1 VTGWPDPV
9 VALWRR
15 FRPVRALA
23 ILGVGLTCGA
33 AALAQTTYWLGR
45 VQGTNYVFD
54 LPLPAEFAQK
64 ALAADPSRYV
74 IDKSPRDLPRGAV
87 PLAAATFTY
96 DLPMFK
102 SGSIALERKP
112 GTQDMLWIEARLGS
126 EAGKPLASQLPVPQA
141 GQWESVTLVFAIA
154 PDARPLTL
162 NVPVPQTI
170 LAQQR
175 MKTLGQQTRPGG
187 FYPGVKVPADLDG
200 YRQQM
205 LAYGNAGRRDPDF
218 RKANGALTVL
228 DLRMDMVDTYTD
240 QSKTRMQKEKVF
252 RHSPTP
258 PYFTDHVLNAKLNDA
273 AQFQAEYNASINTGT
288 HAGPSSFVFPATGKP
303 ADMSTLGKR
312 AAVFGVSGVAEGAGA
327 AALGGAPHN
336 WMTAD
341 TPHFRPFFNVVSC
354 FPEIG
359 YGAAQSASG
368 KWYFIMVARA
378 DHKADCASGQTLGA
392 LPGPTTPAVATSP
405 PPPPPPP
412 PPSTSP
418 APVVAAAAADFP
430 LRAGTKLESG
440 RKYRSESGQHVLVL
454 QADGNLVVY
463 DAAGRYKWGLDKL
476 PNYKQIKTVE
486 LQSDG
491 NLVARDASG
500 GFVWSAM
507 SRTPDP
513 SAFLSLGQDGVL
525 RLVSGRG
532 NAQLWASSGEA
543 GPSGSAGT
551 APQAPAQTAGTPQW
565 EVGKQYA
572 LRDRSGFRYVKLISI
587 DTSAG
592 TRYLFGA
599 CPTSLAQGVALDP
612 KVVMR
617 VSDARA
623 QGLTQL
629 LEPCDLAQVPLGR

>member
-1 VTGWPDPV
+1 MV
-9 VALWRR
+9 VRMHCLSLPPAALRRR

-54 LPLPAEFAQK
+54 VPLPAEFAQK

-96 DLPMFK
+96 DLSMFK

-141 GQWESVTLVFAIA
+141 GQWESVSLVFAIA

-175 MKTLGQQTRPGG
+175 MKALGQQTRPGS

-218 RKANGALTVL
+218 RKANGAHVAL
-228 DLRMDMVDTYTD
+228 DLRMDTVDTYTD
-240 QSKTRMQKEKVF
+240 QSKTRMQKERVF

-258 PYFTDHVLNAKLNDA
+258 PFFTDHVLNAKLNDA
-273 AQFQAEYNASINTGT
+273 AQFQAEYNASIETGT
-288 HAGPSSFVFPATGKP
+288 HGGPSSFVFPATGKS
-303 ADMSTLGKR
+303 ADMSSLGKR
-312 AAVFGVSGVAEGAGA
+312 AAVFGVSSVVEGAGA
-327 AALGGAPHN
+327 APLGGAPHN
-336 WMTAD
+336 WMAGD
-341 TPHFRPFFNVVSC
+341 THFRPFFNVDGC
-354 FPEIG
+354 YPEIG
-359 YGAAQSASG
+359 YGVAQSATG
-368 KWYFIMVARA
+368 KWYFIMVPRA
-378 DHKADCASGQTLGA
+378 DRNADCASAQNAGA
-392 LPGPTTPAVATSP
+392 SPGPATPAAAT
-405 PPPPPPP
+405 P
-412 PPSTSP
+412 PPSTAP
-418 APVVAAAAADFP
+418 APVVASAASDFP
-430 LRAGTKLESG
+430 VRAGTKLEPG

-476 PNYKQIKTVE
+476 PNYKQIRTVE

-500 GFVWSAM
+500 GFVWSAL

-551 APQAPAQTAGTPQW
+551 APQAPAQTAGTPQF
-565 EVGKQYA
+565 EIGKQYA
-572 LRDRSGFRYVKLISI
+572 LRDRSGFRYVKLMSI

-617 VSDARA
+617 VADAQA
-623 QGLTQL
+623 QGLTPL
-629 LEPCDLAQVPLGR
+629 LGPCDLAQVPFGR